1 MDIKADDIQGII
13 QQPTLLIHSAWL
25 EIQKATADESIY
37 KQTKKYTTRPD
48 SAKGNWILS
57 LVEWQ
62 DY

>member
-37 KQTKKYTTRPD
+37 KQKKSIRPVRI
-48 SAKGNWILS
+48 AQKEI
-57 LVEWQ
+57 EF
-62 DY
+62 